1 MVVREGAIRPWEEP
15 LKDRFMRFLTSAV
28 LLAAALPLAEAAPKR
43 NCGDRCANDYDACL
57 ARARNGAARKSC
69 KVTHKHCKHTCI

>member
-15 LKDRFMRFLTSAV
+15 LKNRVIRLLIAATV
-28 LLAAALPLAEAAPKR
+28 LAGALPLAEAAPKR
-43 NCGDRCANDYDACL
+43 NCGDRCSNDYSACM

-69 KVTHKHCKHTCI
+69 RVTHKHCKQTCL